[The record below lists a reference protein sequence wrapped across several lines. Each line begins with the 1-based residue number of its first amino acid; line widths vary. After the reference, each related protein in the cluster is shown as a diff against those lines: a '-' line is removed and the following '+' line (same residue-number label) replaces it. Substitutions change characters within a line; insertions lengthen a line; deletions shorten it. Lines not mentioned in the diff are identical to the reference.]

1 MATGLEYTDEQLN
14 YFRICFITTDVIT
27 EGLRTIFKQEWDNR
41 YKATL
46 GEWEDE
52 PRNGLDFKNQ
62 ESPRNQNR
70 NARLLATMV
79 NGNRAEWDCTMLFYA
94 ILYSDCIG
102 PGLNAV
108 VQLNVDDLRNFRN
121 KGPAHFPHGRV
132 NETEFQTA
140 VDKVIVAFQALGL
153 SDLKIQETR
162 NQKSFPTDE
171 LKDKEQEL
179 GEKCETLK
187 ETEKHRKVLEEQLL
201 TEAPAAFCILPPKP
215 SHDVAERD
223 HELAKIAQQL
233 KQLKETNES
242 RLTSLYIS
250 GNPGSGKSQLAG
262 LAAKKFFDDKKQ
274 IAGNNTFVMTLNA
287 QSFDSL
293 LESYVSFARHL
304 KCSEYA
310 VTNTVT
316 KKNLKTEG
324 KIANMKSLIGT
335 KVKLYSSW
343 LLVVDNVVSLS
354 GMNPHLP
361 ETGDTHWCKGQL
373 LITSQDTAGIPSETS
388 FSNHISVSKGMT
400 PSDAISLLA
409 SLSGIADGETE
420 KEVARALDYQPLAL
434 ASAAIF
440 AKQVREASSNFG
452 WKGYLEKLDSG
463 ERSNTE
469 AFLAVTNQSYPIT
482 MTTAISL
489 AVDEAM
495 SSDKVLNQAFSFIS
509 LCSQQPL
516 NLDLVI
522 KYILNVENE
531 SDRSG
536 LDESADK
543 DIIGLRIRKSSLLLV
558 KEDESGVYI
567 QVHQIVRNVTQTRIK
582 KYSKAQYFQ
591 IIHWGI
597 TSFNQFIDE
606 NDLDEEDSISNSFQL
621 VPHFKCLI
629 TEIES
634 VLNVADLSEV
644 NLSVKHYPIYFGKF
658 SNICANHCE
667 FNSAK
672 TICNIALK
680 LIQQGGVF
688 CEGVFAAVYNELG
701 HIHHR
706 MGDLEQAKE
715 YHDRALAIRIEKLG
729 SQHID
734 VASSYNNIAT
744 LLRDQGDL
752 EQAKEYLDRALA
764 IRIEKLGS
772 EHIDVASSYNNIAS
786 VLRAQGDLGQAKAYH
801 NRALAIRIEK
811 LGSQHID
818 VASSYNNIASVLHDQ
833 GDLEQAKEYHDR
845 ALAIW
850 IEKLGSQHIDVASSY
865 NNIATV
871 LHDQGDL
878 EQAKEYHDRALAIW
892 IEKLGSQHIDVASSY
907 NNIATVLH
915 DQGDLEQAKEYHDR
929 ALAIRIEKL
938 GSQHIDVATSYNNI
952 ATVLHDQGDLEQAKE
967 YLDRAL
973 AIRIE
978 KLGSQHIDV
987 ASSYNNIASVL
998 HDQGDLEQAK
1008 EYHDRALAI
1017 RIEKLGSQHID
1028 VATSYNNIATVLH
1041 DQGDLEQAK
1050 EYHDRALAIRIE
1062 KLGSQHIDV
1071 ATSYNNIAS
1080 VLHDQG
1086 DLEQAKEYHDRALAI
1101 WIEKLGSQH
1110 IDVATSYNNIATV
1123 LHDQGDLEQAKEYHD
1138 RALAIWI
1145 EKLGSQHI
1153 DVASSYNNIATVLHD
1168 QGDLEQAKK
1177 YHDRALAIRIE
1188 KLGSQHIDVATS
1200 YNNIATVL
1208 HDQGDLEQAKEYLD
1222 RALAIRIEK
1231 LGSEHIDTASSY
1243 NNIASVLRA
1252 QGDLGQAKAYRELA
1266 LAIRI
1271 QKLGSQ
1277 HIRVADSYKNLA
1289 VVLRD
1294 HGELEQ
1300 AKDYFERALSIYL
1313 IRLGP
1318 GHSNVTTVQR
1328 HLARL
1333 QKLSSRVKRLNCVI
1347 Y

>member
-46 GEWEDE
+46 GEWKDE

-108 VQLNVDDLRNFRN
+108 VQLNVDDLRHFRN

-162 NQKSFPTDE
+162 NHKSFPTGELEKVLKEVNHLKDE
-171 LKDKEQEL
+171 LKEKEQEL
-179 GEKCETLK
+179 KEKGETLK
-187 ETEKHRKVLEEQLL
+187 ETEKHRKVLEEQLQ
-201 TEAPAAFCILPPKP
+201 TEVPAAFCVLPPKP

-274 IAGNNTFVMTLNA
+274 IAGKNTFVMTLNA

-324 KIANMKSLIGT
+324 KITNMKSLIGT

-420 KEVARALDYQPLAL
+420 KVAQVLDYQPLAL

-495 SSDKVLNQAFSFIS
+495 SSDKVLNHAFSFIS

-606 NDLDEEDSISNSFQL
+606 NDLDEEDSISNTFQL

-667 FNSAK
+667 FDSAK
-672 TICNIALK
+672 TICNVALK

-752 EQAKEYLDRALA
+752 EQAKECLDRALA
-764 IRIEKLGS
+764 IRIGKLGS
-772 EHIDVASSYNNIAS
+772 E
-786 VLRAQGDLGQAKAYH
+786 
-801 NRALAIRIEK
+801 
-811 LGSQHID
+811 HID

-845 ALAIW
+845 ALAIRIEKLGSQHIDVATSYNNIATLLHDQGDLEQAKEYLDRALAIRIEKLGSEHIDVASSYNNIASVLPAQGDLGQAKAYHNRALAIQIEKLGSQHIDVASSYNNIASVLRDQGDLEKAKEFLECAVAILIEKLGSQHIDVASSYNNIGSVLRGQGDLEQAKEYHERALAIRIEKLGSQHIDVATSYNNIAILLRAQGDLEKAKEYHNRALAIP

-952 ATVLHDQGDLEQAKE
+952 ATLLHDQGDLEQAKE
-967 YLDRAL
+967 CLDRAL
-973 AIRIE
+973 AIRI
-978 KLGSQHIDV
+978 G
-987 ASSYNNIASVL
+987 
-998 HDQGDLEQAK
+998 
-1008 EYHDRALAI
+1008 
-1017 RIEKLGSQHID
+1017 
-1028 VATSYNNIATVLH
+1028 
-1041 DQGDLEQAK
+1041 
-1050 EYHDRALAIRIE
+1050 
-1062 KLGSQHIDV
+1062 
-1071 ATSYNNIAS
+1071 
-1080 VLHDQG
+1080 
-1086 DLEQAKEYHDRALAI
+1086 
-1101 WIEKLGSQH
+1101 
-1110 IDVATSYNNIATV
+1110 
-1123 LHDQGDLEQAKEYHD
+1123 
-1138 RALAIWI
+1138 
-1145 EKLGSQHI
+1145 
-1153 DVASSYNNIATVLHD
+1153 
-1168 QGDLEQAKK
+1168 
-1177 YHDRALAIRIE
+1177 
-1188 KLGSQHIDVATS
+1188 
-1200 YNNIATVL
+1200 
-1208 HDQGDLEQAKEYLD
+1208 
-1222 RALAIRIEK
+1222 K
-1231 LGSEHIDTASSY
+1231 LGSEHIDVASSY